1 MSRAQDYRNI
11 EPREL
16 RRKLGMVTQ
25 RPYLFPGT
33 VADNLRFGP
42 AQRGETL
49 PSEAIEELLAQ
60 VGLKDYAGRD
70 VANLSGGEAQRVSV
84 ARTLANS
91 PLVLLLDEPT
101 SALDE
106 AAKLEVESAIQKVV
120 RDQGLTCVMVTHDVA
135 QAARLAGRALVLES
149 RTHCAGSVRQ
159 RRSFVL
165 RLWFHSQLQLG
176 LAQALVA
183 ALAAL
188 AVVVLARRRGIHLEG
203 ETLIA
208 MVRGLVQIIAVGSI
222 LVILLRAPRWTSG
235 FLLAGMIVAAGAT
248 SARRAKGMPDA
259 FRVSA
264 WAIAF
269 GAGSII
275 ALMTSLGVIDT
286 AITSLVPVGSM
297 LIANAMNTN
306 GLALNRFRSDVL
318 AHAGEI
324 ETALALGAEARN
336 SVSPYVQASFEA
348 SLIPAIDSL
357 RSLGIVWIPGL
368 MAGMLLSGARPV
380 YAAIYQ
386 FVVLAMIFAASGLT
400 SLVSTMLIRGR
411 VFSPAEQL
419 LLQPGR

>member
-1 MSRAQDYRNI
+1 ML
-11 EPREL
+11 PRPH
-16 RRKLGMVTQ
+16 GW
-25 RPYLFPGT
+25 PG
-33 VADNLRFGP
+33 
-42 AQRGETL
+42 
-49 PSEAIEELLAQ
+49 
-60 VGLKDYAGRD
+60 GRWFSNPD
-70 VANLSGGEAQRVSV
+70 ALSG
-84 ARTLANS
+84 
-91 PLVLLLDEPT
+91 
-101 SALDE
+101 
-106 AAKLEVESAIQKVV
+106 
-120 RDQGLTCVMVTHDVA
+120 M
-135 QAARLAGRALVLES
+135 
-149 RTHCAGSVRQ
+149 VRQ

-188 AVVVLARRRGIHLEG
+188 AVVVLARRRGIHLEV

-208 MVRGLVQIIAVGSI
+208 MSRGLVQI
-222 LVILLRAPRWTSG
+222 
-235 FLLAGMIVAAGAT
+235 VAAGAI
-248 SARRAKGMPDA
+248 SARRAKGMPGA

-275 ALMTSLGVIDT
+275 ALMTSAGVIDT

-318 AHAGEI
+318 AHAGEV

-357 RSLGIVWIPGL
+357 RSLG
-368 MAGMLLSGARPV
+368 
-380 YAAIYQ
+380 
-386 FVVLAMIFAASGLT
+386 
-400 SLVSTMLIRGR
+400 
-411 VFSPAEQL
+411 
-419 LLQPGR
+419 